1 MERQKTSRLPEKD
14 VLCCSS
20 IETSQQEKRIRIGL
34 LGASFDTG
42 NLGVSALAESSI
54 KVILNRWPKSEII
67 LLGSGYKPQQH
78 RLFVSGKEICV
89 KTLPI
94 RFCKNVFLPYHFLRF
109 VFYGLLAKLLPGS
122 RLKTALVNRNEYF
135 RLLYETDLVADIT
148 GGDSFSDIYGF
159 RRFFLGFLCKWL
171 VIFLGKKLVLLPQTY
186 GPFKRNI
193 TRAMAKSI
201 LKRANT
207 IYSRDQDSLEY
218 VKNLLGGNTEN
229 GKVQFAP
236 DVAFVLDTRKP
247 TDFDAS
253 PLSKIRKNTTLV
265 GLNISGL
272 LFNGGYTQDNMFGL
286 KTDYR
291 TLMPAVVRTLL
302 EDKDVVVLL
311 VPHVF
316 PPADY
321 EVESDPNACLKVYE
335 QLKQIYPGRIFLV
348 EGQYDQ
354 GEMKYIIGLCD
365 FFIGSRMHSCIAALS
380 QGIPAIGLA
389 YSKKFEGVFRSVSA
403 EHLVID
409 MRSRNRDEILEDIS
423 EAYKRRQATAKH
435 LVEII
440 PVIRKKVLELFADIV

>member
-1 MERQKTSRLPEKD
+1 MKRQKTSRLPEKD
-14 VLCCSS
+14 VSCCSS

-54 KVILNRWPKSEII
+54 KIILNKWPNAEVV
-67 LLGSGYKPQQH
+67 LLGSGYKPQRH
-78 RLFVSGKEICV
+78 RLFVSSKEICAE
-89 KTLPI
+89 TLPV
-94 RFCKNVFLPYHFLRF
+94 RFCKNIFLPYHFLWF
-109 VFYGLLAKLLPGS
+109 VFYGLLVKVLPTS
-122 RLKTALVNRNEYF
+122 HFKRTIANRNPYF

-159 RRFFLGFLCKWL
+159 RRFFLGFLRKWL
-171 VIFLGKKLVLLPQTY
+171 VILLGKKLVLLPQTY
-186 GPFKRNI
+186 GPFKKNI
-193 TRAMAKSI
+193 TRAMARYI
-201 LKRANT
+201 LKRAQK
-207 IYSRDQDSLEY
+207 IYSRDHESLEY
-218 VKNLLGGNTEN
+218 VKNLLGNNTEN

-236 DVAFVLDTRKP
+236 DVAFVLDSRKP

-253 PLSKIRKNTTLV
+253 PLSKISENTTVV
-265 GLNISGL
+265 GFNISGL

-291 TLMPAVVRTLL
+291 TLIPAVVRMLL
-302 EDKDVVVLL
+302 EDKDMVVLL

-380 QGIPAIGLA
+380 QCIPAIGLA
-389 YSKKFEGVFRSVSA
+389 YSKKFEGVFSSVGV
-403 EHLVID
+403 EHSVID
-409 MRSRNRDEILEDIS
+409 MRSRNHDAILEDIA

-435 LVEII
+435 LGKII
-440 PVIRKKVLELFADIV
+440 PVIREEVLKLFADIV

>member
-1 MERQKTSRLPEKD
+1 MS
-14 VLCCSS
+14 VC
-20 IETSQQEKRIRIGL
+20 L

-54 KVILNRWPKSEII
+54 KIILNKWPNAEVI
-67 LLGSGYKPQQH
+67 LLGSGYKPQEH
-78 RLFVSGKEICV
+78 RLFVSDKEICV
-89 KTLPI
+89 RTIPI
-94 RFCKNVFLPYHFLRF
+94 RFCKNIFLPYHFLRL
-109 VFYGLLAKLLPGS
+109 VFYALLVKVLPTS
-122 RLKTALVNRNEYF
+122 RFKRTMANRNPYF

-159 RRFFLGFLCKWL
+159 RRFFLGFLRKWL
-171 VIFLGKKLVLLPQTY
+171 VILLGKKLALLPQTY
-186 GPFKRNI
+186 GPFKQNI
-193 TRAMAKSI
+193 TRAMARYI
-201 LKRANT
+201 LRCASA
-207 IYSRDQDSLEY
+207 ICARDRDSLEY
-218 VKNLLGGNTEN
+218 VKNLLGNNTEN

-247 TDFDAS
+247 DDFDAS
-253 PLSKIRKNTTLV
+253 LLSKIPENTTIV
-265 GLNISGL
+265 GFNISGL

-291 TLMPAVVRTLL
+291 TLIPTVVRMLL
-302 EDKDVVVLL
+302 ENEDVVLL
-311 VPHVF
+311 LIPHVF

-348 EGQYDQ
+348 EGKHDQ
-354 GEMKYIIGLCD
+354 GEIKYIIGLCN

-423 EAYKRRQATAKH
+423 EAYERRQATAKH
-435 LVEII
+435 IAEII
-440 PVIRKKVLELFADIV
+440 PVIREEVLKLFSDII

>member
-1 MERQKTSRLPEKD
+1 MERQKTSRLPKKD
-14 VLCCSS
+14 VSCCSS

-54 KVILNRWPKSEII
+54 KIILNKWPNAELI

-78 RLFVSGKEICV
+78 RLFVSGKEICA

-94 RFCKNVFLPYHFLRF
+94 RFCKKIFLPYHFLWLLF
-109 VFYGLLAKLLPGS
+109 WGLLVKVLPTS
-122 RLKTALVNRNEYF
+122 QLKNTLVNRNPYF
-135 RLLYETDLVADIT
+135 KILYDTDLVADIT

-207 IYSRDQDSLEY
+207 IYSRDRDSLEY
-218 VKNLLGGNTEN
+218 VKSLLGSNTEN
-229 GKVQFAP
+229 WKVHFAP
-236 DVAFVLDTRKP
+236 DVAFVLDSRKP

-253 PLSKIRKNTTLV
+253 PLSKILENTTVV
-265 GLNISGL
+265 GFNISGL

-291 TLMPAVVRTLL
+291 TLIPAVVRMLL

-335 QLKQIYPGRIFLV
+335 QLNQIYLDRIFLV

-389 YSKKFEGVFRSVSA
+389 YSKKFEGVFRSVGA
-403 EHLVID
+403 EHSVID
-409 MRSRNRDEILEDIS
+409 MRSRNHNEILEDIA
-423 EAYKRRQATAKH
+423 EVYKCRQAAAKH
-435 LVEII
+435 LAEII
-440 PVIRKKVLELFADIV
+440 PVIREEVLKLFADIV